1 MAVAYNGVN
10 HFAISVADLEE
21 SIEWYSRIWGFTV
34 IDRSEIPGQNVKV
47 SHLQGKGFILEI
59 FEAAGSE
66 SLPAYRRIPNEDL
79 KVQGNK
85 HISFGVPDGPRAK
98 AEMEALGVD
107 IVFIAEV
114 DGTWGCFIHD
124 NSGNLIEIFEEKGD
138 NPFNQHKNKS

>member
-1 MAVAYNGVN
+1 MAVAYNVVN

-47 SHLQGKGFILEI
+47 AHLQGKGFILEI

-85 HISFGVPDGPRAK
+85 HISFGVPDGPKAK

-124 NSGNLIEIFEEKGD
+124 NSGNLIEIFEEKGE
-138 NPFNQHKNKS
+138 NPFNHHKE